1 MGSWYC
7 YLTGGEK
14 LSLVGV
20 VFAIVTFALIILES
34 SSLIKMNGFS
44 VYGQFV
50 LIPVSLWVFLGACG

>member
-1 MGSWYC
+1 MGLWYC
-7 YLTGGEK
+7 YLAGGEK

-44 VYGQFV
+44 VYGQVV
-50 LIPVSLWVFLGACG
+50 LIPVSLWVFLGTCG